1 MSYRCLSEPTYQY
14 LCVIVDLIALYTPF
28 RPADDQYQDN
38 SAQIQNHPKL
48 MLILHHSRP
57 IYYYHYQPAKA
68 FVTCANFKTN
78 LLVFHTDAVL
88 DIFLLIV

>member
-38 SAQIQNHPKL
+38 SAQIQNN
-48 MLILHHSRP
+48 LIKTLSSILTLHQRSTFRDKSKTKNIKHTAHKYSIDPR
-57 IYYYHYQPAKA
+57 
-68 FVTCANFKTN
+68 AN
-78 LLVFHTDAVL
+78 
-88 DIFLLIV
+88 